1 MQYKNII
8 KKENIDIIFTS
19 LADQY
24 KKAGGTEKISIFI
37 VGGAAIV
44 INFNYRYSTI
54 DIDALYK
61 ENKLIEESIKAVA
74 KSLELPI
81 DWLNHDFEKTP
92 SYSPA
97 LLKKSIL
104 YKEYLNLIIVY
115 TLEPKYLIAMKL
127 KSSRP
132 TGGDLDDIIKMI
144 YESRY
149 RNDPLTYEDVIKAY
163 KELYS
168 DFSNTYDYF
177 LIKAKEAFETPK
189 EDFEYLFKRDF

>member
-24 KKAGGTEKISIFI
+24 KKAGGTEKINIFI

-61 ENKLIEESIKAVA
+61 ENKLIKESIKAVA

-92 SYSPA
+92 SYSPV
-97 LLKKSIL
+97 LLQKSIL

-177 LIKAKEAFETPK
+177 LVKAKEAFETPK